1 MNISYKVK
9 VNNNSEFEVTS
20 QDISALDSVKVSNQS
35 YHILDNNTSY
45 KAEILASNF
54 NKKSYTVNINNNNYT
69 VNIENDLDQLIKSLG
84 FEIGASKKVNEI
96 KAPMPGLI
104 LDVMVKPGD
113 EVLVDTPLLI
123 LEAMKMEN
131 SILSPREG
139 IIKSVS
145 GGKGTTVDKGELLIE
160 FE

>member
-20 QDISALDSVKVSNQS
+20 QDISALDSVKVNNQS

-113 EVLVDTPLLI
+113 QVSVDTPLLI

-145 GGKGTTVDKGELLIE
+145 GDKGTTVDKGELLIE

>member
-9 VNNNSEFEVTS
+9 VNDNSEFEVTS
-20 QDISALDSVKVSNQS
+20 EDISALDSVKVNKQS

-54 NKKSYTVNINNNNYT
+54 NKKAYTVNINNNNYT

-104 LDVMVKPGD
+104 LEVMVKPGD
-113 EVLVDTPLLI
+113 EVTVDTPLLI

-139 IIKSVS
+139 VIKSVS
-145 GGKGTTVDKGELLIE
+145 GGKGFTVDKGELLIE

>member
-9 VNNNSEFEVTS
+9 VNDNSEFEVTS

-54 NKKSYTVNINNNNYT
+54 NKKTYTVNINNNNYT

-113 EVLVDTPLLI
+113 QVSVDTPLLI

>member
-1 MNISYKVK
+1 MKTPFKVK
-9 VNNNSEFEVTS
+9 VNSTSEFEVS
-20 QDISALDSVKVSNQS
+20 SEDISALDSVKTTNTSF
-35 YHILDNNTSY
+35 HLLKDNTSY
-45 KAEILASNF
+45 KAKITETNF
-54 NKKSYTVNINNNNYT
+54 NKKEYTVQINNNTYV
-69 VNIENDLDQLIKSLG
+69 VNIENNLDQLIKSLG

-113 EVLVDTPLLI
+113 EVKVDTPLLI

-131 SILSPREG
+131 SILSPRDG
-139 IIKSVS
+139 VIKSVS
-145 GGKGTTVDKGELLIE
+145 GNKGNTVDKGELLIE

>member
-1 MNISYKVK
+1 MNIYFNVK
-9 VNNNSEFEVTS
+9 VNDNSEFEVTTE
-20 QDISALDSVKVSNQS
+20 DISALDSVKVNKQS

-54 NKKSYTVNINNNNYT
+54 NKKAYTVNINNNNYT

-104 LDVMVKPGD
+104 LDIMVKPGD
-113 EVLVDTPLLI
+113 EVTVDTPLLI

-145 GGKGTTVDKGELLIE
+145 GEKGSTVDKGELLIE

>member
-1 MNISYKVK
+1 MNISFNVK
-9 VNNNSEFEVTS
+9 VNDNSEFEVTTE
-20 QDISALDSVKVSNQS
+20 DISALDSVKVNKQS

-54 NKKSYTVNINNNNYT
+54 NKKAYTVNINNNNYT

-104 LDVMVKPGD
+104 LDIMVKPGD
-113 EVLVDTPLLI
+113 EVTVDTPLLI

-145 GGKGTTVDKGELLIE
+145 GEKGSTVDKGELLIE

>member
-9 VNNNSEFEVTS
+9 VNDKSEFEVTS

-113 EVLVDTPLLI
+113 QVSVDTPLLI

-145 GGKGTTVDKGELLIE
+145 GGKDTTVDKGELLIE

>member
-9 VNNNSEFEVTS
+9 VNDNSEFEVTS
-20 QDISALDSVKVSNQS
+20 EDISALDSVKVNKQS

-54 NKKSYTVNINNNNYT
+54 NKKTYTVNINNNNYT

-113 EVLVDTPLLI
+113 EVTVDTPLLI

-131 SILSPREG
+131 SILSPR
-139 IIKSVS
+139 
-145 GGKGTTVDKGELLIE
+145 
-160 FE
+160 

>member
-1 MNISYKVK
+1 MNTPYNVK
-9 VNNNSEFEVTS
+9 VNNTSEFEVTS
-20 QDISALDSVKVSNQS
+20 KDLSALDMVKENEHHF
-35 YHILDNNTSY
+35 HILHQNKSF
-45 KAEILASNF
+45 KAEIIATHF
-54 NKKSYTVNINNNNYT
+54 NKKTYTVKINNNNYT
-69 VNIENDLDQLIKSLG
+69 VAIENDLDQLIKSLG

-104 LDVMVKPGD
+104 LDVMVQPGD
-113 EVLVDTPLLI
+113 KVTVDTPLLI

-139 IIKSVS
+139 VIKSVS
-145 GGKGTTVDKGELLIE
+145 GTKGSTVDKGELLIE